1 MNRFDNYKFEDFLL
15 DPDFCA
21 WVMDKKKHL
30 NKDYSAYFE
39 KNPSVYK
46 TALRAKLVLE
56 LLKDENVSIPLTR
69 KIQIWDLVRNAINKT
84 QASKKNWI
92 GRSFKYAAIIVVVVG
107 IASLFYLNMNRDNE
121 IDQYIASYRTDY
133 TETVLKLDNG
143 QEFKIAS
150 EESEIVYNT
159 EGDEIVIN
167 NNQSIELSKKKKA
180 RQHQLIVP
188 FGKKSKIILEDQSEV
203 WLNAGS
209 QLIYPDVFDGKKREV
224 MLIGEAF
231 FKVVKNKEKP
241 FVVKTEKMRIEV
253 LGTSFNIRAY
263 PDENIEEAVLVEGG
277 ISLALKNKIINNKVE
292 LRPNQ
297 RLVVSNESLD
307 YNVSE
312 VNVEDFT
319 SWIDGVFI
327 FNDEPLQIV
336 LKRVSRY
343 YNCKITWT
351 GQINPKFI
359 SGKLDLKEDA
369 NKVLDAIAV
378 ISDGEY
384 FEENGQIIFKLKN
397 ENE

>member
-21 WVMDKKKHL
+21 WVMDKKKHF

-56 LLKDENVSIPLTR
+56 LLKDEKVSIPLTR

-84 QASKKNWI
+84 QAPKNWI

-143 QEFKIAS
+143 KEFKIAS
-150 EESEIVYNT
+150 KKSEIVYNT
-159 EGDEIVIN
+159 EGDKIVIN
-167 NNQSIELSKKKKA
+167 NKQYIELSEKKKA
-180 RQHQLIVP
+180 RQSQLIVP

-209 QLIYPDVFDGKKREV
+209 QLIYPDIFDGKKREV

-231 FKVVKNKEKP
+231 FKVAKNKEKP
-241 FVVKTEKMRIEV
+241 FVVKTGKMRIEV

-297 RLVVSNESLD
+297 RFVVSNESLD

-327 FNDEPLQIV
+327 FNNEPLKNV

-343 YNCKITWT
+343 YNLEIIGV
-351 GQINPKFI
+351 GQIGPKFI

-384 FEENGQIIFKLKN
+384 FEENGKIIFKLKN
-397 ENE
+397 E